1 MCVGEKEVGG
11 ETEAR
16 YASCPSPLLLQVF
29 MYYRCLPTGKT
40 PTLPHNCSEM
50 KHDWIVLFKFL
61 TASAWK
67 LDYQTI
73 FNLTF

>member
-1 MCVGEKEVGG
+1 MCVGEKAVGG

-16 YASCPSPLLLQVF
+16 YASCPYQILLQVF

-50 KHDWIVLFKFL
+50 KHD
-61 TASAWK
+61 
-67 LDYQTI
+67 
-73 FNLTF
+73 